1 MVNKQINLAIN
12 LKSHMGGY
20 YLSSDPSD
28 YDSGIETAQYID
40 NKAKVEPKKSG
51 FYVVAGVPDILIK
64 IKEFSNPFSFVK
76 VNLKKFMSILFSFC
90 ILTNSF
96 SVNELSYSVDMVVL

>member
-12 LKSHMGGY
+12 LESHEDVY

-28 YDSGIETAQYID
+28 YNFGIETAQYIE
-40 NKAKVEPKKSG
+40 NKANVVPKKSG
-51 FYVVAGVPDILIK
+51 FFAIAGAPDIIRI
-64 IKEFSNPFSFVK
+64 IKEFCILCSFINVK
-76 VNLKKFMSILFSFC
+76 KSVSILFSAGL
-90 ILTNSF
+90 LTNSF

>member
-28 YDSGIETAQYID
+28 YDSGIETAQLIV
-40 NKAKVEPKKSG
+40 NKAKGKPKKSG
-51 FYVVAGVPDILIK
+51 IFAIAGAPDILRK
-64 IKEFSNPFSFVK
+64 IKEFCTQFSFVK
-76 VNLKKFMSILFSFC
+76 V
-90 ILTNSF
+90 T
-96 SVNELSYSVDMVVL
+96 